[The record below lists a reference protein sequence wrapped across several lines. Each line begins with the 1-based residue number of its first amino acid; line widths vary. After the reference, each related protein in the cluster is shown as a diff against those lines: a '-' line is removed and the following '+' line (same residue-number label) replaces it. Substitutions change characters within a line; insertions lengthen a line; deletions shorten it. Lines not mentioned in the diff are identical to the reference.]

1 MNRVVEDF
9 VDIVSPLK
17 YFTEAVHLPEGKKRV
32 DFDHSISTTLYPV
45 LYDNVYVA
53 GTPGREANFED
64 KANYLADWSRRVT
77 KTGKMVAAG
86 GSGGNKKLAEA
97 LLNSANQLDS
107 LTPQLVNAGRIRMN
121 YPDNRAAEEHFDNL
135 RNQYAGTIGNMRNM
149 CDEAVDA
156 AHFVKISG

>member
-1 MNRVVEDF
+1 
-9 VDIVSPLK
+9 
-17 YFTEAVHLPEGKKRV
+17 
-32 DFDHSISTTLYPV
+32 
-45 LYDNVYVA
+45 
-53 GTPGREANFED
+53 
-64 KANYLADWSRRVT
+64 
-77 KTGKMVAAG
+77 MVAAG

-135 RNQYAGTIGNMRNM
+135 RNQYGHTIGNMRNM

-156 AHFVKISG
+156 AHFVKISGK

>member
-1 MNRVVEDF
+1 MF
-9 VDIVSPLK
+9 
-17 YFTEAVHLPEGKKRV
+17 FT
-32 DFDHSISTTLYPV
+32 
-45 LYDNVYVA
+45 

-64 KANYLADWSRRVT
+64 KANYLSDWSRRAA

-135 RNQYAGTIGNMRNM
+135 RNQYADTIGNVRNL

-156 AHFVKISG
+156 AHFVKISGKY